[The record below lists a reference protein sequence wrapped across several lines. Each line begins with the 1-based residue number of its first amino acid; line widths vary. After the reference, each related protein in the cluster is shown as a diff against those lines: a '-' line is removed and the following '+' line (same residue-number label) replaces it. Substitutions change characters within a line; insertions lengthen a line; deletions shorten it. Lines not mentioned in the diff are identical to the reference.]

1 MGTGTSGHQ
10 ALLVDL
16 YELTMAA
23 GYFENG
29 VNYPSTFELFVR
41 DLPEHRS
48 YLVAAGLEQ
57 AVDYLET
64 FRFQSEEIDF
74 LRSHPTFAHVREAF
88 FDYLKHFRFRGDLWA
103 MPEGTLVFPEEPILR
118 VSAPLIEAQ
127 IVETYLLSM
136 INFQTMI
143 ATKATRVVAAAAGRG
158 VIEFGTRRAHGP
170 EAGVLAARAAYL
182 GGCLGTSNVYAGFQ
196 MGIPIF
202 GTAAHSWTMTFEDE
216 EEAFEKY
223 CRAFPDSALL
233 LIDTYDTVE
242 GARKAARMG
251 QRVKGVR
258 IDSGDL
264 LKTSQQV
271 RRILD
276 DAGLSGVQILAS
288 GDLNEYKIRDLV
300 QHGAPIDVFGVGTE
314 LATSHD
320 AAALGGVYKL
330 VEQTVG
336 NSPRYR
342 MKLSAQKAT
351 YPGKKQVFRFMNA
364 REELDHDVIAR
375 EHEPTQGVPLLERV
389 MAEGQRLAP
398 LPSLRAARERAAL
411 NFSRLQERYATFENP
426 DTYPVTKS
434 QALEGLFQKMKHLN
448 SGGTSEDT
456 AAEKKLSAALSQ
468 TIDLKGDPSL

>member
-1 MGTGTSGHQ
+1 MGTVTGGHQ

-23 GYFENG
+23 GYFENE

-41 DLPEHRS
+41 ELPENRS
-48 YLVAAGLEQ
+48 YLIAAGLEQ
-57 AVDYLET
+57 VVDYLET
-64 FRFQSEEIDF
+64 LRFQSDEIEF
-74 LRSHPTFAHVREAF
+74 LRSHPTFAHVRKEF
-88 FDYLKHFRFRGDLWA
+88 FDYLNHFRFSGDLWA

-143 ATKATRVVAAAAGRG
+143 ATKATRVVAAAGEQG

-170 EAGVLAARAAYL
+170 EAGVLAARAAYI
-182 GGCLGTSNVYAGFQ
+182 GGCVGTSNVYAGFR
-196 MGIPIF
+196 MGIPIY
-202 GTAAHSWTMTFEDE
+202 GTAAHSWTMTFESE

-223 CRAFPDSALL
+223 CRVFPDSAML

-251 QRVKGVR
+251 HRVKGAR

-264 LKTSQQV
+264 LKTSLEV

-276 DAGLSGVQILAS
+276 DAGLIGVQILAS
-288 GDLNEYKIRDLV
+288 GDLNEHKIRDLV
-300 QHGAPIDVFGVGTE
+300 QHGAPINVFGVGTE

-320 AAALGGVYKL
+320 APALGGVYKL
-330 VEQTVG
+330 VEQTVE

-342 MKLSAQKAT
+342 IKLSALKAT
-351 YPGKKQVFRFMNA
+351 FPGKKQVFRFTNA
-364 REELDHDVIAR
+364 RDQFERDVIAR
-375 EHEPTQGVPLLERV
+375 EGETAQGVPLLERV
-389 MAEGQRLAP
+389 MTAGRRLAP
-398 LPSLRAARERAAL
+398 LPTLDAARERAAL
-411 NFSRLQERYATFENP
+411 NLSRLDERYRSFDNP
-426 DTYPVTKS
+426 AAYPVTKS
-434 QALEGLFQKMKHLN
+434 PALEELFQKMKNNYPGEILKD
-448 SGGTSEDT
+448 TRTED
-456 AAEKKLSAALSQ
+456 KLSRGSARAS
-468 TIDLKGDPSL
+468 DSKGGPS